1 MMHQQE
7 LPNNDK
13 RNSNKICFPSPK
25 LYVAKKKNN
34 HLNLDN
40 LHYFFNAY
48 EK

>member
-13 RNSNKICFPSPK
+13 RNRNKICFPSPK
-25 LYVAKKKNN
+25 LYAAKEKNN

-40 LHYFFNAY
+40 LHYVFNAY
-48 EK
+48 E

>member
-13 RNSNKICFPSPK
+13 RKENKICFPSPK
-25 LYVAKKKNN
+25 LYAAGKKNN

-40 LHYFFNAY
+40 LHNFFNTY
-48 EK
+48 E